1 VPFLIKT
8 LQLLTGADALLPPR
22 RFLVIGNAR
31 KEIKNFLKS
40 VFMRVLGR
48 RLQHTTSKVRKLL
61 RKQILI
67 SLKTIIFSVSNFD
80 KNTKHWRSWLKQKY
94 EQATRKH

>member
-31 KEIKNFLKS
+31 KEITKFLKS

-48 RLQHTTSKVRKLL
+48 RLQHNIKA
-61 RKQILI
+61 
-67 SLKTIIFSVSNFD
+67 LKI
-80 KNTKHWRSWLKQKY
+80 
-94 EQATRKH
+94 AA